1 MKTRLPNVGEIERR
15 KIVDH
20 RRDRYESLAVIHG
33 PKEKKKNTV
42 KSECDCAKYQPFIV
56 YKISEF

>member
-1 MKTRLPNVGEIERR
+1 MKTRLPDVGEIERR
-15 KIVDH
+15 RIVNH

-33 PKEKKKNTV
+33 PKEKTITV

-56 YKISEF
+56 YKTSEF